1 MLYDVFSNNYFHK
14 SLVKITDI
22 LSQLLKPDQFQL
34 SMMRSWMSPKTFFV
48 LVLSV
53 FIQQSITK
61 NTRQAGVTPIQMPGG
76 NKQLVD
82 RINDFAFTIE
92 NKTRGLFDF
101 DKELN
106 MTEQAIFND
115 RRKNS
120 YMIQKE
126 KEKLSIIPMNPVE
139 INPERDNKENIEE
152 DSLKYDDD
160 YGDYDDDN
168 DNDDDDEE
176 DRQNLVEPIQVIH
189 VQ

>member
-22 LSQLLKPDQFQL
+22 LSPLLKPEQFQL

-48 LVLSV
+48 LFLSV
-53 FIQQSITK
+53 LIQQSITK
-61 NTRQAGVTPIQMPGG
+61 NTSQAGVTPIQMPGG

-82 RINDFAFTIE
+82 RINDFAFTLE
-92 NKTRGLFDF
+92 NKTRGLLDF

-139 INPERDNKENIEE
+139 INPERDNKENVEQ

-160 YGDYDDDN
+160 YDDN
-168 DNDDDDEE
+168 DDDEE
-176 DRQNLVEPIQVIH
+176 DSQNLVEPIQVIH
-189 VQ
+189 VQL